1 MPPTSRMAVDQSFTV
16 YKESKQ
22 YLCHRIVLLSEILCV
37 KLIYPQCIT
46 KSLNFIF
53 IIKKYILS
61 NYQQSPLMT
70 FHCLPENK
78 I

>member
-1 MPPTSRMAVDQSFTV
+1 MPPTSHMAMDESLAV

-22 YLCHRIVLLSEILCV
+22 YLHHRIVLLNEILCV

-53 IIKKYILS
+53 IIKK
-61 NYQQSPLMT
+61 
-70 FHCLPENK
+70 
-78 I
+78 

>member
-1 MPPTSRMAVDQSFTV
+1 MPPTSRMAMDESLAV

-22 YLCHRIVLLSEILCV
+22 YLHHRIVLLNEILCV

-53 IIKKYILS
+53 IIKK
-61 NYQQSPLMT
+61 
-70 FHCLPENK
+70 
-78 I
+78 